1 MTTARASIIKRK
13 TTETDIQLHLNLDG
27 KGKGEIDTGC
37 GFLNHMLTLFAAHG
51 GFDLAVTCKG
61 DTDVDC
67 HHSVEDVGI
76 CLGKAF
82 ADAAGDMKGIRRYAD
97 ITLPMDEALV
107 LCAVDVSGRALFVNN
122 LQFTSEKIGEFDTEL
137 VNEFFAAF
145 VRCANVTLHLRQ
157 ISGENSHHVAE
168 AAFKAF
174 ARALKKAVT
183 IMPDKKDEIPSTK
196 GVL

>member
-1 MTTARASIIKRK
+1 MRKSIIKR
-13 TTETDIQLHLNLDG
+13 TTNETDITLHLDLDG
-27 KGKGEIDTGC
+27 SGKSGIETGC

-51 GFDLAVTCKG
+51 GFDLDVTCGG
-61 DTDVDC
+61 DTDVDY

-82 ADAAGDMKGIRRYAD
+82 AEAVGDMKGIRRYAD
-97 ITLPMDEALV
+97 VTLPMDEALV
-107 LCAVDVSGRALFVNN
+107 LCAVDVSGRSFFVNN
-122 LQFTSEKIGEFDTEL
+122 LQFSSEKIGEFDTEL
-137 VNEFFAAF
+137 VNEFFTAF
-145 VRCANVTLHLRQ
+145 TRCAHVTLHLRQ
-157 ISGENSHHVAE
+157 ICGVNSHHVAE

-183 IMPDKKDEIPSTK
+183 IMPDRKDQIPSTK